1 MAGVTLVQ
9 ALAYTAKGI
18 MDLAVAGQVAAE
30 SFRDA
35 AAAKREYAV
44 AGGGEVTSSMSRA
57 TGGGASTMG
66 SSSGAPDGNAGMSK
80 AVTAAGLKAAL
91 AVTRKRTS

>member
-1 MAGVTLVQ
+1 MPGVTLVQ

-18 MDLAVAGQVAAE
+18 MNLAAAGQVAAE

-35 AAAKREYAV
+35 TATKREYVA
-44 AGGGEVTSSMSRA
+44 AGGLETSSSMSRA
-57 TGGGASTMG
+57 SGGGASTMG
-66 SSSGAPDGNAGMSK
+66 ASSGAPDGNAGMSK
-80 AVTAAGLKAAL
+80 AVTAAGLKVAL